1 MENQNG
7 IYSFKRTLFSMLNN
21 CISGVI
27 ETALL
32 NVITVKK
39 KKRYPSSHSEPA
51 CNFVT
56 KSKCRYRRRFNL
68 SLLSSRST
76 IKAIL
81 LSASVSDSLLQTSV
95 ALSANLCSV
104 IKVAALLLA
113 DGYPATPAGHQS
125 IKPWPALAAVTTVS
139 CVKGEC

>member
-1 MENQNG
+1 M
-7 IYSFKRTLFSMLNN
+7 
-21 CISGVI
+21 
-27 ETALL
+27 
-32 NVITVKK
+32 
-39 KKRYPSSHSEPA
+39 
-51 CNFVT
+51 
-56 KSKCRYRRRFNL
+56 

-76 IKAIL
+76 IKAII

-104 IKVAALLLA
+104 IKVATLLLA
-113 DGYPATPAGHQS
+113 DGYPDGHQS

>member
-1 MENQNG
+1 MTSRRLRE
-7 IYSFKRTLFSMLNN
+7 
-21 CISGVI
+21 
-27 ETALL
+27 
-32 NVITVKK
+32 
-39 KKRYPSSHSEPA
+39 
-51 CNFVT
+51 
-56 KSKCRYRRRFNL
+56 YRRRFNL

-76 IKAIL
+76 IKAII

-113 DGYPATPAGHQS
+113 DGYPDGHQS
-125 IKPWPALAAVTTVS
+125 IKPWPAFAAVTTVS

>member
-1 MENQNG
+1 M
-7 IYSFKRTLFSMLNN
+7 
-21 CISGVI
+21 
-27 ETALL
+27 
-32 NVITVKK
+32 
-39 KKRYPSSHSEPA
+39 
-51 CNFVT
+51 
-56 KSKCRYRRRFNL
+56 

-76 IKAIL
+76 IKAII

-113 DGYPATPAGHQS
+113 DGYPAGHQN
-125 IKPWPALAAVTTVS
+125 IKHQTATPALAAVTTVS

>member
-1 MENQNG
+1 M
-7 IYSFKRTLFSMLNN
+7 
-21 CISGVI
+21 
-27 ETALL
+27 
-32 NVITVKK
+32 
-39 KKRYPSSHSEPA
+39 
-51 CNFVT
+51 
-56 KSKCRYRRRFNL
+56 

-76 IKAIL
+76 IKAII

-104 IKVAALLLA
+104 IKVAVLLLA

>member
-1 MENQNG
+1 M
-7 IYSFKRTLFSMLNN
+7 
-21 CISGVI
+21 
-27 ETALL
+27 
-32 NVITVKK
+32 
-39 KKRYPSSHSEPA
+39 
-51 CNFVT
+51 
-56 KSKCRYRRRFNL
+56 

-76 IKAIL
+76 IKAII

-104 IKVAALLLA
+104 IKVAALLA
-113 DGYPATPAGHQS
+113 DGYPAGHQS

>member
-39 KKRYPSSHSEPA
+39 NSVIGYPSSHSEPA

-76 IKAIL
+76 IKAII

-113 DGYPATPAGHQS
+113 DGYPDGHQS

>member
-1 MENQNG
+1 MP
-7 IYSFKRTLFSMLNN
+7 I
-21 CISGVI
+21 
-27 ETALL
+27 
-32 NVITVKK
+32 
-39 KKRYPSSHSEPA
+39 PA
-51 CNFVT
+51 AV
-56 KSKCRYRRRFNL
+56 YL

-76 IKAIL
+76 IKAII

-113 DGYPATPAGHQS
+113 DGYPDGHQS

>member
-1 MENQNG
+1 M
-7 IYSFKRTLFSMLNN
+7 
-21 CISGVI
+21 
-27 ETALL
+27 
-32 NVITVKK
+32 
-39 KKRYPSSHSEPA
+39 
-51 CNFVT
+51 
-56 KSKCRYRRRFNL
+56 

-76 IKAIL
+76 IKAII

-113 DGYPATPAGHQS
+113 DGYPAAGHQS
-125 IKPWPALAAVTTVS
+125 IKPCPALAAVTTVS

>member
-1 MENQNG
+1 M
-7 IYSFKRTLFSMLNN
+7 
-21 CISGVI
+21 
-27 ETALL
+27 
-32 NVITVKK
+32 
-39 KKRYPSSHSEPA
+39 
-51 CNFVT
+51 
-56 KSKCRYRRRFNL
+56 

-76 IKAIL
+76 IKAII

-113 DGYPATPAGHQS
+113 LADGYPDGHQS
-125 IKPWPALAAVTTVS
+125 IKPWPLAAVTTVS

>member
-1 MENQNG
+1 M
-7 IYSFKRTLFSMLNN
+7 
-21 CISGVI
+21 
-27 ETALL
+27 
-32 NVITVKK
+32 
-39 KKRYPSSHSEPA
+39 
-51 CNFVT
+51 
-56 KSKCRYRRRFNL
+56 

-76 IKAIL
+76 IKAII

-113 DGYPATPAGHQS
+113 DGYPAGHPS

>member
-1 MENQNG
+1 M
-7 IYSFKRTLFSMLNN
+7 
-21 CISGVI
+21 
-27 ETALL
+27 
-32 NVITVKK
+32 
-39 KKRYPSSHSEPA
+39 
-51 CNFVT
+51 
-56 KSKCRYRRRFNL
+56 

-76 IKAIL
+76 IKAII

-139 CVKGEC
+139 CVKDEC